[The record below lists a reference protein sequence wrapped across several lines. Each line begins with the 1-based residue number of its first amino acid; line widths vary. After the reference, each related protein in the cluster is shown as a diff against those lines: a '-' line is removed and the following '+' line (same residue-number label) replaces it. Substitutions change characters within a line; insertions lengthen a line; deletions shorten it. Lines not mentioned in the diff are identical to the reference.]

1 MPAPALSPDDL
12 ATAMSNA
19 LPQAWKDV
27 KGTTY
32 SGNPQDVQPMLLA
45 ISRGLVTYLEGFL
58 HANQASLIASMSL
71 SVGGA
76 APVANT
82 VSNLALSITGV

>member
-1 MPAPALSPDDL
+1 MAAPALSPDDL
-12 ATAMSNA
+12 AKAIGNA

-32 SGNPQDVQPMLLA
+32 SGNPQDVQPMFLA
-45 ISRGLVTYLEGFL
+45 ISRGLVTYLEGYL
-58 HANQASLIASMSL
+58 HANQANLIASMSL
-71 SVGGA
+71 SAAGA

-82 VSNLALSITGV
+82 VTNLALSITGV